1 MLFTSISF
9 LYYFLPI
16 VLLGYFIVPN
26 KIKNY
31 WLLISS
37 LIFYLYGDSK
47 YLLLMISEIFICYIG
62 GLVLEKHKNKYL
74 LTVFLIIHLG
84 LLGYFK
90 YIDFLIRSINNI
102 FNSNLNNIAQDNL
115 FNSSFDAKNINMKSG
130 STYVFTRTKDENSS
144 MSQNIKFPLAT
155 GQIRQLINPNGVSI
169 KASQIINSSSSK
181 QYYIDAGVIIT
192 E

>member
-74 LTVFLIIHLG
+74 LTLFLVIHLG

-90 YIDFLIRSINNI
+90 YI
-102 FNSNLNNIAQDNL
+102 
-115 FNSSFDAKNINMKSG
+115 
-130 STYVFTRTKDENSS
+130 
-144 MSQNIKFPLAT
+144 
-155 GQIRQLINPNGVSI
+155 
-169 KASQIINSSSSK
+169 
-181 QYYIDAGVIIT
+181 
-192 E
+192 

>member
-16 VLLGYFIVPN
+16 VLLGIFIVPN

-62 GLVLEKHKNKYL
+62 G
-74 LTVFLIIHLG
+74 
-84 LLGYFK
+84 
-90 YIDFLIRSINNI
+90 
-102 FNSNLNNIAQDNL
+102 
-115 FNSSFDAKNINMKSG
+115 
-130 STYVFTRTKDENSS
+130 
-144 MSQNIKFPLAT
+144 
-155 GQIRQLINPNGVSI
+155 VSI
-169 KASQIINSSSSK
+169 RK
-181 QYYIDAGVIIT
+181 T
-192 E
+192 